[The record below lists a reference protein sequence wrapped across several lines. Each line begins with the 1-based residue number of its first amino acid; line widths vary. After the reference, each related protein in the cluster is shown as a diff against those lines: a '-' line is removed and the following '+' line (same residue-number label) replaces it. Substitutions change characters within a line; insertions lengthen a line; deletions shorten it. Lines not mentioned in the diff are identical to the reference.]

1 MMFRFPRAAVVA
13 ALVAGLAN
21 ASRAQTR
28 PTPEQAQ
35 QLLQNPDL
43 VARLQS
49 QLRSSGL
56 SPDQIKARLRAE
68 GYPEN
73 LLDAYLPNATGN
85 PATTSPT
92 GLPSDDVFAAMR
104 ALGLADTLAVD
115 SLRLQARKQRK
126 TQEQLDSAFLDT
138 LNKAM
143 KNDSVRV
150 ALHRVLRSRQNLLAT
165 TDSGFSIFGLD
176 LFKGE
181 TSQFDATLAGPVDEN
196 YRFGPGDRLV
206 LILTGDVQASYN
218 LEVTREGFVVIPNVG
233 QVQVANLT
241 KGELEDQLY
250 SRLARSY

>member
-1 MMFRFPRAAVVA
+1 MMFRLQRAAILV
-13 ALVAGLAN
+13 ALVAGFTNAAN
-21 ASRAQTR
+21 AQAR

-56 SPDQIKARLRAE
+56 SPEQIKARLRAE

-73 LLDAYLPNATGN
+73 LLDSYLPNATG
-85 PATTSPT
+85 TTTPPS
-92 GLPSDDVFAAMR
+92 GLPSDDVFGAMR

-138 LNKAM
+138 LNRAM

-150 ALHRVLRSRQNLLAT
+150 ALHRVLRSRQNLLT
-165 TDSGFSIFGLD
+165 TSDSGFS
-176 LFKGE
+176 
-181 TSQFDATLAGPVDEN
+181 
-196 YRFGPGDRLV
+196 
-206 LILTGDVQASYN
+206 
-218 LEVTREGFVVIPNVG
+218 
-233 QVQVANLT
+233 
-241 KGELEDQLY
+241 
-250 SRLARSY
+250 